1 MQKIT
6 LNSCQS
12 GSRKS
17 FDRLRYF
24 RFRSFT
30 AKAFLFIEETAE
42 RLVEISIR
50 KLNSRNTRELQIFL
64 FYLLFSAYYYLVPY
78 IFFFC
83 YLLCVFRYW
92 LRDFSNLLANTYIVV
107 ARCVPCEIN
116 VMSSEKKLILLIQ
129 LQHKKNNNYTLMY
142 IFLQMHLVRAIK
154 QIIKVHWKLRFCR
167 FAFS

>member
-1 MQKIT
+1 MPKRKQKKLRPSSVFSLSFVYSESISIYRRNSRAFSRNFHSQTELEKHTRITDFSVIINKIIYYFPRTIT
-6 LNSCQS
+6 L
-12 GSRKS
+12 
-17 FDRLRYF
+17 FP
-24 RFRSFT
+24 
-30 AKAFLFIEETAE
+30 
-42 RLVEISIR
+42 
-50 KLNSRNTRELQIFL
+50 IF
-64 FYLLFSAYYYLVPY
+64 
-78 IFFFC
+78 FFFC